1 MRSQHIAGPD
11 RHPACSPRQSHGVI
25 ACFVMLGT
33 AIGSIAFAAPPPRK
47 AVEKEAEQIRAAL
60 QANFQ
65 ACNEENLEALLGTL
79 SVAMDGKQEF
89 ANEAKKLFED
99 TDVYL
104 RVADFELLELRPPFA
119 SARVIQITLP
129 ANEKDRESGDARQV
143 FFRENSALLPKW
155 ECVEYTQQFR
165 KEKGQWKVHQI
176 TTEPK
181 PAVWPPDDPNALRTD
196 DMPAPNVSKPRG
208 RSVFQ

>member
-1 MRSQHIAGPD
+1 MNAKGVSKVIFNARLFWLLVLGFVSSLDASTCWPD
-11 RHPACSPRQSHGVI
+11 SPETHSPQRQ
-25 ACFVMLGT
+25 
-33 AIGSIAFAAPPPRK
+33 
-47 AVEKEAEQIRAAL
+47 AEQHIRAAL

-65 ACNEENLEALLGTL
+65 ACNEENLEALMGTL
-79 SVAMDGKQEF
+79 SVAMDGREEF
-89 ANEAKKLFED
+89 ANEARTLFRD

-104 RVADFELLELRPPFA
+104 RVADFELLEFRPPFA

-129 ANEKDRESGDARQV
+129 ANEKDRVSGDARQV
-143 FFRENSALLPKW
+143 FFRGNSALLPKW

-165 KEKGQWKVHQI
+165 KENGHWRLHLI

-181 PAVWPPDDPNALRTD
+181 PAVWPPDDPNAIRLD
-196 DMPAPNVSKPRG
+196 NMPAPNGSKPRS

>member
-1 MRSQHIAGPD
+1 
-11 RHPACSPRQSHGVI
+11 
-25 ACFVMLGT
+25 MLAFT
-33 AIGSIAFAAPPPRK
+33 CMPHVFAAPPGALSK
-47 AVEKEAEQIRAAL
+47 AADKEIEHIRAAL

-65 ACNEENLEALLGTL
+65 ACNEENLEALMETL
-79 SVAMDGKQEF
+79 SVAMDGREEF
-89 ANEAKKLFED
+89 ANEARTLFRD

-104 RVADFELLELRPPFA
+104 RVADFELLEFRPPFA

-129 ANEKDRESGDARQV
+129 ANGKDRESGDARQV
-143 FFRENSALLPKW
+143 FFRGKSALLPKW

-165 KEKGQWKVHQI
+165 KENGHWRLHLI

-181 PAVWPPDDPNALRTD
+181 PAVWPPDDPNAIRLD
-196 DMPAPNVSKPRG
+196 NMPAPNVSKPRS